1 VEARGVPVPMELDQA
16 LIFVNDG
23 AGMVAW
29 FNYGCLL
36 DQAQGPASMLYEY
49 FGQST

>member
-1 VEARGVPVPMELDQA
+1 VQFAIASE
-16 LIFVNDG
+16 

-36 DQAQGPASMLYEY
+36 DQAQGPASMLDEY